1 MPAGPNPPAGA
12 DPADP
17 NPSWPSLDRRSFL
30 RHAGWAGA
38 AVAVAVTGGIVT
50 TDLLRGHSAGPKT
63 ADFTFVQISDSHL
76 GFAGKANPDVSRTF
90 QQSIDLINALPD
102 RPDFVVHTGDVT
114 HFSTLAQLD
123 QAKQMMGTLRTGQ
136 VLVLP
141 GEHDAVDDEGQKYL
155 QVFGAGTRGRGWY
168 SFDHKGVHLIA
179 LVNTTGAQV
188 LGHLG
193 ADQLAW
199 LRNDVAHLSA
209 ETPIVVFGHIPM
221 FEMYTPWGWGTDDAP
236 QAFRLLRRFGSVT
249 VLNGHVH
256 QITSKTEGNVTFHTC
271 APTAYPLPPPGQG
284 PAPNPV
290 TVPASQLH
298 QVLGIRDVTYSAHR
312 RGLELVDQV
321 LP

>member
-1 MPAGPNPPAGA
+1 MPTGANPQI
-12 DPADP
+12 
-17 NPSWPSLDRRSFL
+17 DRRSFL

-38 AVAVAVTGGIVT
+38 AVAVAVTGGVVT
-50 TDLLRGHSAGPKT
+50 TDLLRGGKSGPMT
-63 ADFTFVQISDSHL
+63 ADFRFVQISDSHL
-76 GFAGKANPDVSRTF
+76 GFTGKANPDVTKTF

-102 RPDFVVHTGDVT
+102 RPDFVIHTGDVT
-114 HFSTLAQLD
+114 HFSTLDQLH

-141 GEHDAVDDEGQKYL
+141 GEHDAVDDGGQKYL
-155 QVFGAGTRGRGWY
+155 QVFGAGTTGTGWY
-168 SFDHKGVHLIA
+168 SFDHNEVHFIA

-188 LGHLG
+188 LGHFG
-193 ADQLAW
+193 TDQLNW
-199 LRNDVAHLSA
+199 LRRDVAHLSS

-236 QAFRLLRRFGSVT
+236 QAFSYLRRFGSVT

-256 QITSKTEGNVTFHTC
+256 QVVSKTEGNVTFHTC
-271 APTAYPLPPPGQG
+271 APTAYPLPHPGEA

-290 TVPASQLH
+290 TLPAAQLR
-298 QVLGIRDVTYSAHR
+298 QVLGIRDAGYAART
-312 RGLELVDQV
+312 RGLKLVDEV